1 MEKSHDV
8 FKSYSRKSSEKV
20 TFEQRPEEVEKSVHV
35 DTWGETITR
44 REQPVQRSSPC
55 QVCLKNSGGVG
66 WLEQTEG
73 DREPQ
78 QISE

>member
-1 MEKSHDV
+1 MQMEKSHDV

-44 REQPVQRSSPC
+44 RE
-55 QVCLKNSGGVG
+55 
-66 WLEQTEG
+66 
-73 DREPQ
+73 
-78 QISE
+78 